1 MAGGLEDIT
10 KRVERLEG
18 TVEAVVASLKELS
31 ASVIAGFVEQRE
43 YTEFAF
49 QRLDAKIDA
58 GLGQLAT
65 KIDTV
70 EGRLDTRIDAVEG
83 RLGTRIDAVEGRLGA
98 KIDGVDGRLAAKIDG
113 VDSRLGAKID
123 GVDSRLER
131 VERKLDQFIDVQL
144 LANQQTDLRLRT
156 LER

>member
-49 QRLDAKIDA
+49 QRLDVKIDTGLARLEAKIDA
-58 GLGQLAT
+58 V
-65 KIDTV
+65 DS
-70 EGRLDTRIDAVEG
+70 
-83 RLGTRIDAVEGRLGA
+83 RLGA
-98 KIDGVDGRLAAKIDG
+98 KIDA

>member
-18 TVEAVVASLKELS
+18 TVEAVVASLKALS

-49 QRLDAKIDA
+49 QRLDVKIDA

-65 KIDTV
+65 KID
-70 EGRLDTRIDAVEG
+70 AVEG
-83 RLGTRIDAVEGRLGA
+83 RLG
-98 KIDGVDGRLAAKIDG
+98 AKIDG

>member
-1 MAGGLEDIT
+1 
-10 KRVERLEG
+10 
-18 TVEAVVASLKELS
+18 VEAVVAALKELS

-49 QRLDAKIDA
+49 QRLEV
-58 GLGQLAT
+58 
-65 KIDTV
+65 KIDT
-70 EGRLDTRIDAVEG
+70 GLARLE
-83 RLGTRIDAVEGRLGA
+83 
-98 KIDGVDGRLAAKIDG
+98 
-113 VDSRLGAKID
+113 AKID

>member
-1 MAGGLEDIT
+1 MAGGLEDIM
-10 KRVERLEG
+10 KRVDRLEG
-18 TVEAVVASLKELS
+18 TVEAVVASLKELA

-49 QRLDAKIDA
+49 QRLDVKIDTGLARLEAKIDA
-58 GLGQLAT
+58 
-65 KIDTV
+65 
-70 EGRLDTRIDAVEG
+70 
-83 RLGTRIDAVEGRLGA
+83 
-98 KIDGVDGRLAAKIDG
+98 

-131 VERKLDQFIDVQL
+131 VERKLDQFIDVQSQTNRL
-144 LANQQTDLRLRT
+144 TDLRLRT

>member
-1 MAGGLEDIT
+1 MVDSPKGGVMAGGLENIT

-31 ASVIAGFVEQRE
+31 ASVISGFVEQRE

-49 QRLDAKIDA
+49 QRLDV
-58 GLGQLAT
+58 
-65 KIDTV
+65 KIDT
-70 EGRLDTRIDAVEG
+70 GLARLE
-83 RLGTRIDAVEGRLGA
+83 
-98 KIDGVDGRLAAKIDG
+98 AKIDG

-131 VERKLDQFIDVQL
+131 VERKLDQFIDVQSQTNRL
-144 LANQQTDLRLRT
+144 TDLRLRAREVPGEPGT
-156 LER
+156 VNPER

>member
-49 QRLDAKIDA
+49 QRLDVKIDTGLARLEAKIDA
-58 GLGQLAT
+58 V
-65 KIDTV
+65 DS
-70 EGRLDTRIDAVEG
+70 
-83 RLGTRIDAVEGRLGA
+83 RLGA
-98 KIDGVDGRLAAKIDG
+98 KIDGVDSRLGAKIDG